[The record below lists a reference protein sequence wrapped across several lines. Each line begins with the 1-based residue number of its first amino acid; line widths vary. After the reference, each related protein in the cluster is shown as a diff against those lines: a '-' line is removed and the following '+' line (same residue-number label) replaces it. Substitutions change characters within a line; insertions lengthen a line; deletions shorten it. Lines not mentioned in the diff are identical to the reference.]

1 VILDLMRH
9 ASTGRHG
16 HLDGRTDPPLL
27 DGAVDALLQR
37 HGGGRWSRVIAS
49 PRRRALDTA
58 TALLAGRDL
67 FCEIH
72 PDWAELDFGDWD
84 GRRYDEI
91 PAEQLA
97 GLYDPPHAQVPPNGE
112 SWQQFQ
118 ARIEAQLQR
127 LLDEGEDG
135 DEGGDPVLVVSHAGV
150 LRLAVSCVCGMPL
163 AALWA
168 LRIDYGTRLRLRV
181 ERDDDG
187 RLWGE
192 LLELCQP

>member
-1 VILDLMRH
+1 MILDLMRH
-9 ASTGRHG
+9 ASTGRRG

-97 GLYDPPHAQVPPNGE
+97 GLYDAPHAQVPPNGE
-112 SWQQFQ
+112 SWQQFRS
-118 ARIEAQLQR
+118 RIEVQIQR
-127 LLDEGEDG
+127 LLDE

>member
-1 VILDLMRH
+1 MILDLMRH

-58 TALLAGRDL
+58 TALLAGREL

-72 PDWAELDFGDWD
+72 PNWAELDFGDWD

-91 PAEQLA
+91 PAAQLA

-112 SWQQFQ
+112 SWQQFHS
-118 ARIEAQLQR
+118 RIEAQLQR
-127 LLDEGEDG
+127 LLDEGEDE

>member
-1 VILDLMRH
+1 MILDLMRH

-16 HLDGRTDPPLL
+16 YLDGRTDPPLL
-27 DGAVDALLQR
+27 DGAADVLLQR

-112 SWQQFQ
+112 SWQQFRS
-118 ARIEAQLQR
+118 RIEAQLQR
-127 LLDEGEDG
+127 LLDEGE

>member
-1 VILDLMRH
+1 MILDLMRH

-58 TALLAGRDL
+58 TALLAGREL

-72 PDWAELDFGDWD
+72 PNWAELDFGDWD

-91 PAEQLA
+91 PAAQLA

-112 SWQQFQ
+112 SWQQFHS
-118 ARIEAQLQR
+118 RIEAQLQR
-127 LLDEGEDG
+127 LLDESEDE

>member
-1 VILDLMRH
+1 MILDLMRH

-16 HLDGRTDPPLL
+16 YLDGRTDPPLL
-27 DGAVDALLQR
+27 AGAADALLQR

-112 SWQQFQ
+112 SWQQFHS
-118 ARIEAQLQR
+118 RIEAQLQR
-127 LLDEGEDG
+127 LLDEGE

>member
-1 VILDLMRH
+1 M
-9 ASTGRHG
+9 
-16 HLDGRTDPPLL
+16 
-27 DGAVDALLQR
+27 
-37 HGGGRWSRVIAS
+37 IAS

-84 GRRYDEI
+84 GCRYDEV

-97 GLYDPPHAQVPPNGE
+97 GLYDAPHAVAPPNGE

-118 ARIEAQLQR
+118 SRIDAQLQR
-127 LLDEGEDG
+127 LLDEDDG
-135 DEGGDPVLVVSHAGV
+135 DGPVLVVSHAGV
-150 LRLAVSCVCGMPL
+150 LRLVVSRVCGMPL

-181 ERDDDG
+181 ERGDDG
-187 RLWGE
+187 QLWGE

>member
-58 TALLAGRDL
+58 TALLAGREL

-72 PDWAELDFGDWD
+72 PNWAELDFGDWD

-91 PAEQLA
+91 PAAQLA

-112 SWQQFQ
+112 SWQQFHS
-118 ARIEAQLQR
+118 RIEAQLQR
-127 LLDEGEDG
+127 LLDESEDE

>member
-1 VILDLMRH
+1 MILDLLRH
-9 ASTGRHG
+9 ASTGRQG
-16 HLDGRTDPPLL
+16 HLDGRTDPLL
-27 DGAVDALLQR
+27 IDGALDTLLQR
-37 HGGGRWSRVIAS
+37 HGGGDWSRVIAS

-84 GRRYDEI
+84 GLRYDEV

-97 GLYDPPHAQVPPNGE
+97 GLYDAPHALAPPNGE

-127 LLDEGEDG
+127 LLDE
-135 DEGGDPVLVVSHAGV
+135 DEGAGPVLVVSHAGV
-150 LRLAVSCVCGMPL
+150 LRLAVSRVCGMPL
-163 AALWA
+163 AALLA
-168 LRIDYGTRLRLRV
+168 LRIDYGTRVRLRV
-181 ERDDDG
+181 ERGEDG
-187 RLWGE
+187 QLWGE